1 MKNFSIFF
9 RIFDIAFLAPGI
21 VLLCALAAAGV
32 PLDTTLAGTS
42 GTLAAVVRGIWL
54 LTAAYTLGLAIHGLT
69 RLIGWVIDK
78 KCRKTEEN
86 GKEPATKWYS
96 PGSPLVSAGDHTI
109 PLYFWYLRA
118 TCWNLA
124 AAVVLTGCIG
134 IMKASVDS
142 GRFWPWLVVLGT
154 GAPLWFAGFEFDRSF
169 RTATASSPANET
181 GATTPDAPA
190 APSKAAP
197 IKPCDPPA
205 PARPRIQWCSYALTV
220 LLAAASG
227 VALGRGKRS
236 GGR

>member
-78 KCRKTEEN
+78 QRRKTEEN

-96 PGSPLVSAGDHTI
+96 PGSPFASGDDHSI
-109 PLYFWYLRA
+109 ALYFWYLRA

-124 AAVVLTGCIG
+124 AAVVLSGCIVSY
-134 IMKASVDS
+134 AS
-142 GRFWPWLVVLGT
+142 GRLWLPLAALGA
-154 GAPLWFAGFEFDRSF
+154 GALLWFAGCEFDRSF
-169 RTATASSPANET
+169 RTATASPPANET
-181 GATTPDAPA
+181 GAAAADAPA
-190 APSKAAP
+190 APSNAVP

-205 PARPRIQWCSYALTV
+205 PARPRIQWCSCALTV
-220 LLAAASG
+220 LVAAALGG
-227 VALGRGKRS
+227 VLGRGKRS
-236 GGR
+236 GNR